1 VKSSPTVAGL
11 AVRPYRQEDEAEVID
26 LLTSALGG
34 GPAGERTPEF
44 FRWKH
49 LANPF
54 GPSLLL
60 VGEAE
65 GRIVGLRAF
74 LRWRF
79 QAGSRELRAVR
90 AVDTA
95 THPEFQGRG
104 VFSELTTTALG
115 ILADQADLVFN
126 TPNEKSV
133 GGYLKMGWH
142 AVGAVPVSIR
152 VRRPLRFALGMTGHG
167 RARGRPDV
175 EAEPADRSLA
185 DGDAVARLIRDAG
198 DGDTRLRT
206 PIDVPFLRW
215 RYGSAPLLD
224 YRAVREMRGGEL
236 RGLAVFRV
244 GRRGPLWEARV
255 SEVIVPRGDAATA
268 RRLLRRV
275 ARAGSFD
282 HLTASFP
289 AGSIARRA
297 ARGTGFLRAPQGP
310 RLVVN
315 PIRDSLDPDPTA
327 MTSWALSLG
336 DLEVF

>member
-1 VKSSPTVAGL
+1 VKPSPSVTGL
-11 AVRPYRQEDEAEVID
+11 TVRPYRQEDEAEVID
-26 LLTSALGG
+26 LLTSVLGG
-34 GPAGERTPEF
+34 GPAGERSPEF

-60 VGEAE
+60 VGEA
-65 GRIVGLRAF
+65 GDRIVGLRAF

-79 QAGSRELRAVR
+79 EVGSRELRAVR

-104 VFSELTTTALG
+104 VFSELTTTALD

-126 TPNEKSV
+126 TPNAKSK

-142 AVGAVPVSIR
+142 MVGAVPVSVR
-152 VRRPLRFALGMTGHG
+152 VRRPVRFAVGMIG
-167 RARGRPDV
+167 RGRSTGRPEV
-175 EAEPADRSLA
+175 EAEPAERSLA
-185 DGDAVARLIRDAG
+185 DGEAVARLLRDAAE
-198 DGDTRLRT
+198 DGTRFRT
-206 PIDVPFLRW
+206 PMDLTYLRW

-244 GRRGPLWEARV
+244 GTRGRLWEARV
-255 SEVIVPRGDAATA
+255 SEVIVPRGEAATA

-289 AGSIARRA
+289 VGSTARRA
-297 ARGTGFLRAPQGP
+297 ARVLGFLRAPKGVT
-310 RLVVN
+310 LVVN
-315 PIRDSLDPDPTA
+315 PLRDSLDPDPTSIR
-327 MTSWALSLG
+327 SWALSLG